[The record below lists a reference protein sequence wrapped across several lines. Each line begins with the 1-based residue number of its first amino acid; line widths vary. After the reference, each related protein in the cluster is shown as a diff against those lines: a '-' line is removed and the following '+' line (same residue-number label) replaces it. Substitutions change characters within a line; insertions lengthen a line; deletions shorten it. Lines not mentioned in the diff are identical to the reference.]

1 MSGVAACCCLG
12 FLGPARSNG
21 PASTRL
27 CFGFFARGSAF
38 DRRFRRSGNRCHI
51 DIGNRIDGVTTLFI
65 RTANTTATGS
75 TEATTRLVVLSTLGT
90 GLMDLIYDLVLDRF
104 GAIAMTIQLYN
115 RHVLDEGLG
124 GICGHDVD
132 GTRSTF
138 ILIAAFT
145 TIDTVAA
152 FGSVWTIVPF
162 GPISPLRP
170 IWPIWPIWP
179 ITPLRTVAPLQAL
192 HPLGAIHPLGALG
205 TVRPVNTI
213 RAVGALDAV
222 ATIRSFR
229 TIAALVA
236 IAPIRAFAPFGT
248 LVTLLPL
255 RTVRTLWALL
265 PIGAFTPFR
274 TLVALRLII
283 TLAALILVILVV
295 LAAVVT
301 QTIGGEHVGLGSS
314 DDTQVVL
321 GVLVI
326 VFRHHPVTGCMR
338 ITGQLLVLL
347 RNMQSRTADLH
358 VRSV

>member
-1 MSGVAACCCLG
+1 
-12 FLGPARSNG
+12 
-21 PASTRL
+21 
-27 CFGFFARGSAF
+27 
-38 DRRFRRSGNRCHI
+38 
-51 DIGNRIDGVTTLFI
+51 
-65 RTANTTATGS
+65 
-75 TEATTRLVVLSTLGT
+75 
-90 GLMDLIYDLVLDRF
+90 MDLIYDLVLDRF
-104 GAIAMTIQLYN
+104 GAIAMTIQLDN

-124 GICGHDVD
+124 SICGHDVD

-152 FGSVWTIVPF
+152 FGSVWPIVPF
-162 GPISPLRP
+162 GPISPL
-170 IWPIWPIWP
+170 WP
-179 ITPLRTVAPLQAL
+179 ITPLRAL

-205 TVRPVNTI
+205 TVRPITTIRAINTI

-229 TIAALVA
+229 TVAALVA
-236 IAPIRAFAPFGT
+236 ITPIRAFTPFGT

-255 RTVRTLWALL
+255 RAVRTLWALL

-274 TLVALRLII
+274 TLVTLRLII
-283 TLAALILVILVV
+283 ALAALILVILVV

-301 QTIGGEHVGLGSS
+301 QAIGGEHVGLGSS

-358 VRSV
+358 VRSVRFKRPVKRAGSLATAPAPHTLLVLISWSHPAVNS